1 MPISE
6 DRCLTCGTRY
16 RPGNLDT
23 SVSSCEAI
31 DPDGTFFG
39 MPYWFCTVDCYK
51 KAVSKY
57 IKDKRY
63 GFDKDP
69 YDDHEVKAAV
79 KDAYAELMVEMSE
92 GNIITHFFNPKLRMS
107 ESEFIQT
114 HIKPTVDQFYSEQS
128 NQIFFAEVELSQ
140 RLEAE
145 WWHQIQEDAAQR
157 ERERAKLHEQ
167 FDKDWQKLK
176 QKEAKEEAERQA
188 KREEEERWQPRPFKL

>member
-1 MPISE
+1 MPIAE

-39 MPYWFCTVDCYK
+39 MPYWFCSVDCYK

-63 GFDKDP
+63 GFDKTP
-69 YDDHEVKAAV
+69 GDDEACQAAI
-79 KDAYAELMVEMSE
+79 KDAYAELMVEMS
-92 GNIITHFFNPKLRMS
+92 GGLIANLFNRKLRMS
-107 ESEFIQT
+107 ESEFIQA
-114 HIKPTVDQFYSEQS
+114 HIKPTVDTFYSLQS
-128 NQIFFAEVELSQ
+128 DQIFNAEIELQ
-140 RLEAE
+140 QHLNAE
-145 WWHQIQEDAAQR
+145 WMHQIDQDIAQR
-157 ERERAKLHEQ
+157 ENERAKLHEQ

-176 QKEAKEEAERQA
+176 QKKAKEEAEQEA
-188 KREEEERWQPRPFKL
+188 KRQEEERWQPKPFKL